1 MNNIAISPYIAMYAL
16 QIQNVQRNTTKK
28 MDVSELNQR
37 PMEEK
42 ELIVQEETDLKT
54 DSENKK

>member
-28 MDVSELNQR
+28 MDVSELNQK
-37 PMEEK
+37 PIDEK
-42 ELIVQEETDLKT
+42 ETIIVETDSKT
-54 DSENKK
+54 DS